1 MANVDRGFPKL
12 PEGYSFDE
20 DGLGRHTAGRGSGK
34 QRKICCDGI
43 PIDIQKV
50 LLKDDVSQTTKETT
64 MLLSTK
70 DLQAKLKI
78 SRDRAYAL
86 MRASAFPSIKLGG
99 RYYVA
104 ENEVEDWLKRYAY
117 KSFQL

>member
-1 MANVDRGFPKL
+1 
-12 PEGYSFDE
+12 
-20 DGLGRHTAGRGSGK
+20 
-34 QRKICCDGI
+34 
-43 PIDIQKV
+43 
-50 LLKDDVSQTTKETT
+50 

-70 DLQAKLKI
+70 DLQEKLKI

-86 MRASAFPSIKLGG
+86 MRSSAFPSIKLGG

-104 ENEVEDWLKRYAY
+104 EIEVNDWLKRYAY

>member
-1 MANVDRGFPKL
+1 MRICLSDVVWQAAK
-12 PEGYSFDE
+12 EG
-20 DGLGRHTAGRGSGK
+20 
-34 QRKICCDGI
+34 
-43 PIDIQKV
+43 
-50 LLKDDVSQTTKETT
+50 TT

-104 ENEVEDWLKRYAY
+104 ENEVEDWL
-117 KSFQL
+117 